1 MVFWVN
7 RTRKNVWTTYVDS
20 DWAGEKDYS
29 HTKSQT
35 GVIILLNGLPIFWR
49 SNKQPDTSLSSAQAE
64 VYALAEAAR
73 DVSLRFWIAEEL
85 MLQVTWPAA
94 ILVDNSSGII
104 FQQSMNPTSKLKGVF
119 NLRLNWVKELQD
131 KRRIR
136 AVKVDTKCNVADI
149 LTKPLDAVTRNRL
162 MQIVENTREL

>member
-29 HTKSQT
+29 HTKSRT

-136 AVKVDTKCNVADI
+136 AVKVDTKYNVADI